1 MIHRRRLIQ
10 LAAALALSPIYS
22 ASFALAPTR
31 KAKRLVL
38 IHGVDQQGKD
48 PKALKSNWMGALN
61 RGAQAAHLQVPTS
74 IAVAFPFY
82 GDQLGDFEKAT
93 TIPLTSE
100 IHSRGSAKDDA
111 YLQFQFDVAEEI
123 RQRAGVTDDQINAEY
138 GNNPEERGPLNW
150 SWVQAILRA
159 IDKHGGGINQRTL
172 ELFTRD
178 VYLYCTLPG
187 VHDAINRTVAAAL
200 TEEPTVIVAHS
211 LGSVVAYSLLTTDT
225 RKLHVPLLVTVGSPL
240 GVRAIRDL
248 YRPIR
253 SPDPVGEW
261 FNAYDPRD
269 VVALYPLDNDNFPV
283 QPPIDNYSKVK
294 NHTDN
299 HHGIDGY
306 LDDPTVATHILDAI
320 GS

>member
-1 MIHRRRLIQ
+1 VIDRRRLIQ
-10 LAAALALSPIYS
+10 LVSAVALSRACS
-22 ASFALAPTR
+22 LSFADAPTI

-38 IHGVDQQGKD
+38 IHGRDQQGQD
-48 PKALKSNWMGALN
+48 PKVLKSQWMSALN
-61 RGAQAAHLQVPTS
+61 RGAQTTHRQVPAS
-74 IAVAFPFY
+74 IDVSFPFY
-82 GDQLGDFEKAT
+82 GDQLGNFEKAT
-93 TIPLTSE
+93 SIPLTSD
-100 IHSRGSAKDDA
+100 IHSRGSARDQS
-111 YLQFQFDVAEEI
+111 YLEFQYDVAEDI
-123 RQRAGVTDDQINAEY
+123 RKKAGVTDEQINAEY
-138 GNNPEERGPLNW
+138 GNNPEEHGPLNW

-159 IDKHGGGINQRTL
+159 IDKNGGGINQRTL
-172 ELFTRD
+172 EVFTRD

-225 RKLHVPLLVTVGSPL
+225 RKLNVPLMVTVGCPL

-248 YRPIR
+248 YRPIH
-253 SPDPVGEW
+253 SPAPVATW

-269 VVALYPLDNDNFPV
+269 VVALYPLDNNNFPV

-299 HHGIDGY
+299 RHGIDGY
-306 LDDPTVATHILDAI
+306 LDDPTVAMHISDAL